1 MAAAK
6 TFITKNTHTEV
17 VVKVVADATN
27 LNSTTSLPLS
37 GFTLATET
45 AVNPTMNIRGMTWT
59 VNGSGSI
66 NVYRGGTAEANLV
79 ASLNGNGVIQQ
90 SQNFIADSDSNA
102 SDFTIVITTS
112 GTLYL
117 SLSKQSGY
125 TSLNDYTQ
133 VGHG

>member
-6 TFITKNTHTEV
+6 IFIVKNTHTEV
-17 VVKVVADATN
+17 VVKLVADS
-27 LNSTTSLPLS
+27 LNANTSTSLPLS

-45 AVNPTMNIRGMTWT
+45 AVAPTLNIRGMTWS

-66 NVYRGGTAEANLV
+66 NIYRGGSAEANLV
-79 ASLNGNGVIQQ
+79 ESLNGNGVIEQA
-90 SQNFIADSDSNA
+90 QNFIADSDSN
-102 SDFTIVITTS
+102 SGDFTVDITTY

-125 TSLNDYTQ
+125 TSLNDFTQ